1 MAVHNIN
8 IRTGWLTIA
17 KWKFF
22 RSRLK
27 FDVKSLFFLS
37 VFVVLL
43 IAASYAAAQTGMN
56 MNNDIYHVSVTD
68 PNLKPILEIDQRFD
82 VIIVNVY
89 TASNLFKE
97 DTDVM
102 IRSPNVYFANTRKSA
117 SASDAIKSTLV
128 LTSYNDINNT
138 HPVWLTVH
146 YLERP
151 KSFQILSGERS
162 VRPGT

>member
-1 MAVHNIN
+1 MEILQVK
-8 IRTGWLTIA
+8 A
-17 KWKFF
+17 KV
-22 RSRLK
+22 RCEIP
-27 FDVKSLFFLS
+27 VFLS

-97 DTDVM
+97 DTDVV

-117 SASDAIKSTLV
+117 SASDAIKSTLKDYRELV

>member
-1 MAVHNIN
+1 MENLQVK
-8 IRTGWLTIA
+8 A
-17 KWKFF
+17 KV
-22 RSRLK
+22 RCEIP
-27 FDVKSLFFLS
+27 VFLS

-97 DTDVM
+97 DTDVV

-117 SASDAIKSTLV
+117 SASDAIKSTLKDYRELV